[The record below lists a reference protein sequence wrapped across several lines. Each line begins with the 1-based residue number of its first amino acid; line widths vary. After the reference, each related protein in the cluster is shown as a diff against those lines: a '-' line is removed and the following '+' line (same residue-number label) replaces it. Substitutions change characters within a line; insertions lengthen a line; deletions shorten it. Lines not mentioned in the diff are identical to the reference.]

1 MAARLQS
8 LAPPD
13 TVVLSETT
21 ARLVQGYFTWQ
32 PLGSHAL
39 ADGAPPL
46 AVYQVLETSGAH
58 GRLDVAPPHALTPL
72 VGRKQEV
79 QLLMERWAR
88 VQEGMGQVVLMSGEA
103 GIGKSRLVQV
113 FKAHLV
119 DTPHTRWEYYGSSY
133 HQHTA
138 FYPLIDLWERTLH
151 AQHAES
157 PAAKLARLEDAL
169 ARYSLPLDE
178 TVPLLSALLSL
189 PLPSERYAPLTLT
202 PQRQRQQTLETLLA
216 LTLERATRH
225 PVVLI
230 IEDLHWVDPSTL
242 EFLNLLIDQGPTA
255 RILALLTFRPD
266 FRPPWVGRAHLTQ
279 ITLSRLTRR
288 QAAEMTDRVVHRKA
302 LPPEVREQV
311 VARTDGVPLFVE
323 ELTKMVLES
332 GLLQEREDRYE
343 LTGPLP
349 PLAIPAT
356 LHDSLMARLD
366 RLATVKGLVQLGAT
380 LGREFT
386 YALLQAVAP
395 WDETTVRQGLQQLV
409 AAEFVYQQGL
419 PPQATYVFKHA
430 LIQEAAYQSLL
441 KSTRQQYHQRIA
453 QVLEAPFAETMET
466 QPEVLAYHYT
476 EAGLSEYALPYWQR
490 AGARATARSAYV
502 EAIGHLTAGLAVL
515 EALPETPER
524 TLHELHLQVAL
535 GAALTAPRGFA
546 AAEAGQAYS
555 RARELARQVPDTPQL
570 APVLLGL

>member
-1 MAARLQS
+1 M
-8 LAPPD
+8 
-13 TVVLSETT
+13 
-21 ARLVQGYFTWQ
+21 
-32 PLGSHAL
+32 
-39 ADGAPPL
+39 
-46 AVYQVLETSGAH
+46 
-58 GRLDVAPPHALTPL
+58 
-72 VGRKQEV
+72 
-79 QLLMERWAR
+79 
-88 VQEGMGQVVLMSGEA
+88 
-103 GIGKSRLVQV
+103 
-113 FKAHLV
+113 
-119 DTPHTRWEYYGSSY
+119 
-133 HQHTA
+133 
-138 FYPLIDLWERTLH
+138 
-151 AQHAES
+151 
-157 PAAKLARLEDAL
+157 
-169 ARYSLPLDE
+169 
-178 TVPLLSALLSL
+178 
-189 PLPSERYAPLTLT
+189 
-202 PQRQRQQTLETLLA
+202 
-216 LTLERATRH
+216 
-225 PVVLI
+225 
-230 IEDLHWVDPSTL
+230 
-242 EFLNLLIDQGPTA
+242 
-255 RILALLTFRPD
+255 
-266 FRPPWVGRAHLTQ
+266 
-279 ITLSRLTRR
+279 
-288 QAAEMTDRVVHRKA
+288 
-302 LPPEVREQV
+302 
-311 VARTDGVPLFVE
+311 
-323 ELTKMVLES
+323 
-332 GLLQEREDRYE
+332 
-343 LTGPLP
+343 
-349 PLAIPAT
+349 
-356 LHDSLMARLD
+356 
-366 RLATVKGLVQLGAT
+366 QLGAT

-535 GAALTAPRGFA
+535 GTALTAPRGFA